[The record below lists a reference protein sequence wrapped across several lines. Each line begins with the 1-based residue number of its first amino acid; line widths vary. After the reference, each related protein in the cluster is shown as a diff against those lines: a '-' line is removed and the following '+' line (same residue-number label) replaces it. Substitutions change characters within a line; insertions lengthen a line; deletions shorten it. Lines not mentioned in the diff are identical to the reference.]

1 MPSVEHLINGF
12 NSFKAT
18 VFRQRQDIIIHSL
31 QQGLRPSTLV
41 VTGCE
46 LRMSPDM
53 ITSSNPGELYTVR
66 NVGGLIPPKN
76 NEYAVCSMAAIEYAI
91 CDLEVE
97 NVIILG
103 NRYSSAIRMLLDRD
117 DIGSESEEHIDPMKE
132 WLSIAYPAKKIV
144 IDSLP
149 DAKYEQ
155 LEDEVE
161 KQVILLSIKNLI
173 EYEWVRERLE
183 QNTLKIFGWRFDI
196 TSGSLQGFDS
206 NTRTFEPI
214 A

>member
-1 MPSVEHLINGF
+1 MPNVEHLINGV

-18 VFRQRQDIIIHSL
+18 VFKQRQDIILHSL

-46 LRMSPDM
+46 LRISPDI

-66 NVGGLIPPKN
+66 NVGGFIPPKDN
-76 NEYAVCSMAAIEYAI
+76 KYALCSMAAIEYAI

-103 NRYSSAIRMLLDRD
+103 NRYSSAIRMLIDRD
-117 DIGSESEEHIDPMKE
+117 DIGMLDEHTDPMNE
-132 WLSIAYPAKKIV
+132 WLSIAYPAKKRV

-149 DAKYEQ
+149 DATYEE
-155 LEDEVE
+155 LEDELE
-161 KQVILLSIKNLI
+161 KQTILLSIKNLI
-173 EYEWVRERLE
+173 EYDWVRERLE
-183 QNTLKIFGWRFDI
+183 NDVLKIFGWRFDI
-196 TSGSLQGFDS
+196 TTGSLFGFDS
-206 NTRTFEPI
+206 TTRTFEPI